1 MYVYGNQT
9 WFSHLKITP
18 IVQVLL
24 IFQASP
30 CTPCKSMCTY
40 SHKYTAD
47 EHTQCWP
54 IIPQMYVNLHDAHTG
69 HKHKHTTYK
78 HTSSGQSWSLSHGL
92 TPQTYTS
99 TTCTGILTKCS
110 GRVSSWLTSTTCTH
124 PTSSNLTYA
133 AQEDRANCE
142 YTINRHSIVYGNYL
156 LPT

>member
-1 MYVYGNQT
+1 MVQHLTRVAHKLQSINNIYKSEYPTILHHLQPKHHYMYVYGNQT
-9 WFSHLKITP
+9 WSSHLKITP

-30 CTPCKSMCTY
+30 CTPCTSMCTY

-54 IIPQMYVNLHDAHTG
+54 IIPQMYVNLHDAHT
-69 HKHKHTTYK
+69 HK

-99 TTCTGILTKCS
+99 TTCTGILTKWS

-124 PTSSNLTYA
+124 PTSSNLT
-133 AQEDRANCE
+133 
-142 YTINRHSIVYGNYL
+142 
-156 LPT
+156 